1 MIIYSSDIVYIHVLT
16 VLHILGL
23 TPRSRRNLA
32 TFTSPTLQASINGVK
47 SPSEIMI
54 EKSFNVHSEKMVRG
68 LTRLLAF
75 LCCIYKKQTAIKTQ
89 LSEVLESI
97 IL

>member
-54 EKSFNVHSEKMVRG
+54 EKSFNVHSEKNGQRSYQIVG
-68 LTRLLAF
+68 VSLLH
-75 LCCIYKKQTAIKTQ
+75 L
-89 LSEVLESI
+89 
-97 IL
+97 